1 MEVLQYRFREMLFQG
16 SVFGA
21 PSPATPSPVI
31 LELGKWS
38 TMKNMKGLKREFGS
52 AFPSAPWER
61 PMPLE
66 CKGLGLVSE
75 LMSENESILELKSG
89 GN

>member
-1 MEVLQYRFREMLFQG
+1 MRKGELANGQWEMEVLQYRFREMLFQG
-16 SVFGA
+16 PVFGA

-52 AFPSAPWER
+52 AF
-61 PMPLE
+61 
-66 CKGLGLVSE
+66 GTLGTPYATRMQRTGIGQRIDV
-75 LMSENESILELKSG
+75 
-89 GN
+89 